1 MLKIH
6 FYPFPSN
13 KNKLLYKDLRA
24 SIKKYMPFSLMIAL
38 NLSNGPEYPDKR
50 GLCAGSEGV
59 EKGDTKI

>member
-1 MLKIH
+1 MIGLG
-6 FYPFPSN
+6 S
-13 KNKLLYKDLRA
+13 D
-24 SIKKYMPFSLMIAL
+24 KKYMPFSLMVVL